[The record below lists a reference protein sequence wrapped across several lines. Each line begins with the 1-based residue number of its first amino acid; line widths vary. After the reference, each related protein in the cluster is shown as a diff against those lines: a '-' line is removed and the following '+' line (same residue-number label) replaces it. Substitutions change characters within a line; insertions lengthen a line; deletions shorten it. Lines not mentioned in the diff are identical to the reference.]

1 MRKLA
6 FILVFVMLLCSCG
19 ANESAVSDDSLIQ
32 KVATL
37 EEAVSAFLLE
47 DNKDGY
53 HPGECCGE
61 GHLILGTEEKDGETV
76 VYLLTMYGEYGFA
89 NDKFI
94 KVSGSGVIPAVMIL
108 EKNEEGYKG
117 KSVRYPDD
125 GAYYEKSIKE
135 MFPSQYHEATL
146 ETAHTF
152 YDELDSQEK
161 QYAREYLE
169 KIGREAEV
177 CDYADLDTRV
187 LTSCGVPVETSNM
200 LINHPDLAG
209 YPLYVGKE
217 ERIESGERVV
227 YEVSVDEAATEITYC
242 KYSYDNPSDIKENF
256 IFDKYGNK
264 KE

>member
-6 FILVFVMLLCSCG
+6 LILVFIMLLCSCG
-19 ANESAVSDDSLIQ
+19 VNESAVSDDSFIQ
-32 KVATL
+32 RIATL
-37 EEAVSAFLLE
+37 EEAVSAFLIE
-47 DNKDGY
+47 DNKGGY
-53 HPGECCGE
+53 YPGECCGE
-61 GHLILGTEEKDGETV
+61 GHIILGTEEKDNETV

-94 KVSGSGVIPAVMIL
+94 KVSGSGVIPAVMVL
-108 EKNEEGYKG
+108 ENTKEGYKG

-161 QYAREYLE
+161 QYAKEYLE
-169 KIGREAEV
+169 RIGREAEV
-177 CDYADLDTRV
+177 CDYADLDAKI

-200 LINHPDLAG
+200 LINHPDLAN

-217 ERIESGERVV
+217 ERIENGERVV
-227 YEVSVDEAATEITYC
+227 YEVSVDEETTEITYL
-242 KYSYDNPSDIKENF
+242 KYLYQNPSDIKEK
-256 IFDKYGNK
+256 IVFDKNGNK